1 MSTALTRLGPTQQRL
16 LRSLQS
22 EGRGLSIDALR
33 IELNV
38 SRNAVRQHL
47 SALLAQGLVTHGSVV
62 PTGGR
67 PERRFVLTDAGREL
81 FPRRYVE
88 LAASLIREIGDS
100 MGEAQLVKILSRL
113 GDSVGKELGG
123 KLEGSSVV
131 DRFKAIAAAM
141 TDLGYDAQAEVRGS
155 SKEIR
160 AKNCVFHH
168 LAQDHPA
175 VCRFDVAL
183 LRRAS
188 GQDVE
193 HAECVVRGGNVC
205 RFCFTRR
212 GGVAS

>member
-1 MSTALTRLGPTQQRL
+1 
-16 LRSLQS
+16 
-22 EGRGLSIDALR
+22 
-33 IELNV
+33 
-38 SRNAVRQHL
+38 
-47 SALLAQGLVTHGSVV
+47 
-62 PTGGR
+62 
-67 PERRFVLTDAGREL
+67 
-81 FPRRYVE
+81 
-88 LAASLIREIGDS
+88 
-100 MGEAQLVKILSRL
+100 MGEAQLVKLLSLL

-123 KLEGSSVV
+123 KIDGSSVV

-141 TDLGYDAQAEVRGS
+141 TDLGDDAPAEVRGS